1 MVLWGVLL
9 CLLIGIRDVAAQTS
23 PVGYSD
29 ALASRLLTAIR
40 QIQIIDTHARPALPG
55 DREMGALAFD
65 PSVAVTR
72 EANTLPLRFRSTNI
86 ELIPA
91 FQALYGYPHSDLS
104 LDHLRELTALKRKKR
119 TSPSTNYFNTVLD
132 KAGISV
138 SLANRVGMSGTPL
151 DRQRFKWVPSI
162 DAYLFPLNNSIY
174 KSQHPDFHAF
184 FSSAEKV
191 LERYLTLV
199 ETSRPRR
206 FDAYLRAVHESVGR
220 LKADGAI
227 AVKFDTAYFRSLS
240 VDDPSYRQA
249 RRIYERYRT
258 TTEVPEDEYRRLQD
272 YLFHYLLREATTLGL
287 PVHIHTGVGEGSAFR
302 LRNANPLLL
311 ENLVT
316 HAQHKATQF
325 VLIQGGYPFDRE
337 ALFLA
342 AKPNVFI
349 DTAGLPLRLY
359 PEELSQLL
367 LEWLSLYPEKILF
380 GTDARVISDL
390 VDAEEMYWLATE
402 SGRQA
407 LALALTAMVHE
418 KRCDEAEALR
428 LARLLLRDN
437 AAKLYRLP

>member
-1 MVLWGVLL
+1 M
-9 CLLIGIRDVAAQTS
+9 AA
-23 PVGYSD
+23 
-29 ALASRLLTAIR
+29 LT
-40 QIQIIDTHARPALPG
+40 
-55 DREMGALAFD
+55 FD
-65 PSVAVTR
+65 PSAVAAR
-72 EANTLPLRFRSTNI
+72 EAVALPLRFRSTNL

-91 FQALYGYPHSDLS
+91 FQALYGYPYADLS

-119 TSPSTNYFNTVLD
+119 ASLDTNYFNLVLD
-132 KAGISV
+132 KAGIAV

-162 DAYLFPLNNSIY
+162 DAYLFPLNNSVY
-174 KSQHPDFHAF
+174 KSQHPDFQVF

-191 LERYLTLV
+191 LERYFALV

-206 FDAYLRAVHESVGR
+206 FDAYLRAVHESVSR

-240 VDDPSYRQA
+240 VDDSSYRQA

-258 TTEVPEDEYRRLQD
+258 TTDIPDDEYRRLQD
-272 YLFHYLLREATTLGL
+272 YLFHYLLREVTAMGL
-287 PVHIHTGVGEGSAFR
+287 PVHIHTGVGKGSAFR
-302 LRNANPLLL
+302 LGNANPLLL

-316 HAQHKATQF
+316 HAQYKTTQF
-325 VLIQGGYPFDRE
+325 VLFQGGYPFTRE
-337 ALFLA
+337 AMFLA

-349 DTAGLPLRLY
+349 ATAGLSLRLY
-359 PEELSQLL
+359 PEAFAQIL

-380 GTDARVISDL
+380 GTEAGVVSDL
-390 VDAEEMYWLATE
+390 VDAEEMYWLAAE

-407 LALALTAMVHE
+407 LALALTAMIEE

-428 LARLLLRDN
+428 FARLLLHDN